1 MNVTI
6 IIVTF
11 KSEKVIYKCLS
22 SINKKYPVLIIEN
35 SNNKA
40 FKSFIEKKFLNVKCI
55 LTGKNLGFGKANNIG
70 LRLAKTNYVLLLN
83 PDTVLSTNTLQVLKS
98 SADRI
103 KDFALLAPI
112 ILNSNK
118 LNYGFFDNSKII
130 NMKKGTDAFEVDYIK
145 GFAMFF
151 NKKKFSKVDFFDE
164 KIFIYLEEIDLCK
177 RLNSINEKIYLISEA
192 KIKHLGGRSHGKDFN
207 LEMEISR
214 NWHWMWSNFY
224 YNKKHFGILKAYSVT
239 IILFI
244 KSMLKMMLFLFLNKK
259 KFLINKARFLGLLNS
274 YLGNKSFYRPF
285 NE

>member
-1 MNVTI
+1 MKTTI

-11 KSEKVIYKCLS
+11 QSQKVIYKCLS
-22 SINKKYPVLIIEN
+22 SINNNYPVIVIEN
-35 SNNKA
+35 SDNKNL
-40 FKSFIEKKFLNVKCI
+40 KKQIENKFTNVKCI
-55 LTGKNLGFGKANNIG
+55 LTGENLGFGKANNIG
-70 LRLAKTNYVLLLN
+70 LRLAKTKYVFLLN
-83 PDTVLSTNTLQVLKS
+83 PDTILHKDALEVLTNY
-98 SADRI
+98 AERI
-103 KDFALLAPI
+103 KNFALLAPI
-112 ILNSNK
+112 ITNSHE
-118 LNYGFFDNSKII
+118 LNYGFFNKKKKI
-130 NMKKGTDAFEVDYIK
+130 KSSDVFEVDYIK

-151 NKKKFSKVDFFDE
+151 NKNKFSHKDFFDE
-164 KIFIYLEEIDLCK
+164 NIFLYLEEIDLCK
-177 RLNSINEKIYLISEA
+177 RLNFLNEKIYLISKA
-192 KIKHLGGRSHGKDFN
+192 KIKHLGGKSHGEKFN

-244 KSMLKMMLFLFLNKK
+244 KSMLKMMLFLFFNKK

>member
-1 MNVTI
+1 MKTTI

-11 KSEKVIYKCLS
+11 KSQKVIYKCLS
-22 SINKKYPVLIIEN
+22 SINNNYPVIVIEN
-35 SNNKA
+35 SDNKNL
-40 FKSFIEKKFLNVKCI
+40 KKQIENKFTNVKCI
-55 LTGKNLGFGKANNIG
+55 LTGENLGFGKANNIG
-70 LRLAKTNYVLLLN
+70 LRLAKTKYVFLLN
-83 PDTVLSTNTLQVLKS
+83 PDTVLHKDALEVLTNY
-98 SADRI
+98 AERI
-103 KDFALLAPI
+103 KNFALLAPI
-112 ILNSNK
+112 ITNSHE
-118 LNYGFFDNSKII
+118 LNYGFFNKKKKI
-130 NMKKGTDAFEVDYIK
+130 KSSDVFEVDYIK

-151 NKKKFSKVDFFDE
+151 NKNKFSHKDFFDE
-164 KIFIYLEEIDLCK
+164 NIFLYLEEIDLCK
-177 RLNSINEKIYLISEA
+177 RLNFLNEKIYLISKA
-192 KIKHLGGRSHGKDFN
+192 KIKHLGGKSHGEKFN

-244 KSMLKMMLFLFLNKK
+244 KSMLKMMLFFNKK

>member
-1 MNVTI
+1 MKTTI

-11 KSEKVIYKCLS
+11 KSQKVIYKCLS
-22 SINKKYPVLIIEN
+22 SINNNYPVIVIEN
-35 SNNKA
+35 SDNKNL
-40 FKSFIEKKFLNVKCI
+40 KKQIENKFTNVKCI
-55 LTGKNLGFGKANNIG
+55 LTGENLGFGKANNIG
-70 LRLAKTNYVLLLN
+70 LRLAKTKYVFLLN
-83 PDTVLSTNTLQVLKS
+83 PDTVLHKDALEVLTNY
-98 SADRI
+98 AERI
-103 KDFALLAPI
+103 KNFALLAPI
-112 ILNSNK
+112 ITNSHE
-118 LNYGFFDNSKII
+118 LNYGFFNKKKKI
-130 NMKKGTDAFEVDYIK
+130 KSSDVFEVDYIK

-151 NKKKFSKVDFFDE
+151 NKNKFSHKDFFDE
-164 KIFIYLEEIDLCK
+164 NIFLYLEEIDLCK
-177 RLNSINEKIYLISEA
+177 RLNFLNEKIYLISKA
-192 KIKHLGGRSHGKDFN
+192 KIKHLGGKSHGEKFN

-244 KSMLKMMLFLFLNKK
+244 KSMLKMMLFLFFNKK

>member
-1 MNVTI
+1 MKTTI

-11 KSEKVIYKCLS
+11 KSQKVIYKCLS
-22 SINKKYPVLIIEN
+22 SINNNYPVIVIEN
-35 SNNKA
+35 SNNKNL
-40 FKSFIEKKFLNVKCI
+40 KKQIENKFTNVKCI
-55 LTGKNLGFGKANNIG
+55 LTGENLGFGKANNIG
-70 LRLAKTNYVLLLN
+70 LRLAKTKYVLLLN
-83 PDTVLSTNTLQVLKS
+83 PDTVLHKDALEVLTNY
-98 SADRI
+98 AERI
-103 KDFALLAPI
+103 KNFALLAPI
-112 ILNSNK
+112 ITNSHE
-118 LNYGFFDNSKII
+118 LNYGFFNKKKKI
-130 NMKKGTDAFEVDYIK
+130 KSSDVFEVDYIK

-151 NKKKFSKVDFFDE
+151 NKNKFSHKDFFDE
-164 KIFIYLEEIDLCK
+164 NIFLYLEEIDLCK
-177 RLNSINEKIYLISEA
+177 RLNFLNEKIYLISKA
-192 KIKHLGGRSHGKDFN
+192 KIKHLGGKSHGEKFN

-244 KSMLKMMLFLFLNKK
+244 KSMLKMMLFLFFNKK